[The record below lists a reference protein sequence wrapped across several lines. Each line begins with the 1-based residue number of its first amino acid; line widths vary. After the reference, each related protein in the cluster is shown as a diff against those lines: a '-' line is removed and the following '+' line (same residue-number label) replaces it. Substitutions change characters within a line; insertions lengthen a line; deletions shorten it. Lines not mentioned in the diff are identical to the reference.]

1 MARKGKNL
9 QAAVAAMADAG
20 PDVSM
25 GAPAGCDGGGL
36 PQVAGDEFPATLG
49 ACADELYDLRAR
61 RLAVEAQADELKHAE
76 TRLKEHLARAL
87 EAQGMT
93 AVSGHAARASLTTQ
107 QVGAINDWDALTAH
121 VRATGD
127 FTLFQRRLNDGAL
140 RERWAEGEAVPGVNP
155 FPVTKVNLTKAK

>member
-9 QAAVAAMADAG
+9 QAAVAAMAEREAGAAPPAAVVDA
-20 PDVSM
+20 VV
-25 GAPAGCDGGGL
+25 AAL
-36 PQVAGDEFPATLG
+36 PDEFPATLG

-93 AVSGHAARASLTTQ
+93 AVSGHAAHASLTVQ

-127 FTLFQRRLNDGAL
+127 FTIFQRRLNDGAL